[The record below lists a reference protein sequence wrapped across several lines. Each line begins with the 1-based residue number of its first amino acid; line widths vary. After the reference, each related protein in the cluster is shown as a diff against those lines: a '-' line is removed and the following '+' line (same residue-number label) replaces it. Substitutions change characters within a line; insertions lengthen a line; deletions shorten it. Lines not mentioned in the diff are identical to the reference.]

1 MPLYHLLNKFS
12 TYETQTSGVG
22 KTKDWIGYKKGYLN
36 KTKEKNRAVFFKKT
50 RRHFTLVNEFMVY
63 RNSHTEAFP
72 KAAYNLLSVN
82 GIGIV
87 GRNSFVMDFE
97 DGTRSGVLVA
107 TSHTEAT
114 LWVQAIR
121 ARIQF
126 IKTPEFV
133 SKRNERKLIRRM
145 SSNLID
151 LDLNDDFK
159 NVTHR
164 RNRTEDNWLSLFDSL
179 FDSPTAAASST
190 NKTNKKESKRQ
201 YIIAEIMSTEQNYV
215 DSLKSLMNVYVVLL
229 DTLYSILSH
238 TRTTQQIQTCRNGQC
253 WTFRMVEYEIHRY
266 CV

>member
-1 MPLYHLLNKFS
+1 M
-12 TYETQTSGVG
+12 
-22 KTKDWIGYKKGYLN
+22 N

-63 RNSHTEAFP
+63 RNNHTEAFP
-72 KAAYNLLSVN
+72 KAAYNLLSVK

-114 LWVQAIR
+114 HWVQAIR
-121 ARIQF
+121 ARIQ
-126 IKTPEFV
+126 IINTPEFV
-133 SKRNERKLIRRM
+133 SKRNKRKLIRRI

-151 LDLNDDFK
+151 LDSNDDLND
-159 NVTHR
+159 VTHR
-164 RNRTEDNWLSLFDSL
+164 RKRTEDNWLSLFDSL
-179 FDSPTAAASST
+179 FDSPTVT
-190 NKTNKKESKRQ
+190 TTKKKESKRQ

-215 DSLKSLMNVYVVLL
+215 DSLKSLMNVYV
-229 DTLYSILSH
+229 S
-238 TRTTQQIQTCRNGQC
+238 RTFFFIPIHSLTQRTNTKQIQTCCDGQC
-253 WTFRMVEYEIHRY
+253 WTFRMVEYEINRN